1 MPLGSVGHPM
11 TGTARV
17 PRTGEYWD
25 WLAVALFLLLSVD
38 TLTTLA
44 AARLVGTGAEVNP
57 IVQWALGRGVW
68 ALVALNLLALV
79 VAVGLFARV
88 TDRLESIPPPRD
100 RYVGLLVEV
109 WLGALVAAGLAVFA
123 NNLSVIVLGG
133 SLL

>member
-1 MPLGSVGHPM
+1 M

-38 TLTTLA
+38 MLTTIA
-44 AARLVGTGAEVNP
+44 AARVVGTGAEVNP
-57 IVQWALGRGVW
+57 IVQWALARGVW
-68 ALVALNLLALV
+68 VLLALNLAALVAAVALF
-79 VAVGLFARV
+79 GRV
-88 TDRLESIPPPRD
+88 TDRIETIPPPRD

-109 WLGALVAAGLAVFA
+109 WLGGLVAAGLAVFA